1 MVRRNRI
8 TIIQFAIILV
18 IAGMGLA
25 AGNVLAKPGG
35 DIPVLVSRKNLDME
49 KGSSSQIKITGIN
62 IMQIKYSSTDK
73 HVAVVNKKGKITAKN
88 TGACKININVYYK
101 TAKDSREKKKFIV
114 RVKVKPKEDSK
125 LQSFKIIVNE
135 KEFDAEAYNTD
146 AAKEF
151 YGMLP
156 IKIKMSEL
164 NGNEK
169 FYYMN
174 KTFTEDEEKAGIIN
188 TGDIMLYGNNCI
200 VLFYETFQSNYTYT
214 KIGYIKNP
222 SGLARELGKGD
233 VEVSFSK

>member
-8 TIIQFAIILV
+8 AIIQFAIILV
-18 IAGMGLA
+18 IAGIVLA

-49 KGSSSQIKITGIN
+49 KGSSSQIKITGSN

-73 HVAVVNKKGKITAKN
+73 HVAVANKKGKITAKN
-88 TGACKININVYYK
+88 TGVCKININVYYK
-101 TAKDSREKKKFIV
+101 TAKESREKKKFIV

>member
-18 IAGMGLA
+18 IAGIVLA

-49 KGSSSQIKITGIN
+49 KGSSSQIKITGSN

-73 HVAVVNKKGKITAKN
+73 HVAVANKKGKITAKN
-88 TGACKININVYYK
+88 TGVCKININVYYK
-101 TAKDSREKKKFIV
+101 TAKESREKKKFIV

-174 KTFTEDEEKAGIIN
+174 KTFTEDEGKAGTIN

-214 KIGYIKNP
+214 KIGYVKNP

>member
-1 MVRRNRI
+1 
-8 TIIQFAIILV
+8 
-18 IAGMGLA
+18 
-25 AGNVLAKPGG
+25 
-35 DIPVLVSRKNLDME
+35 
-49 KGSSSQIKITGIN
+49 
-62 IMQIKYSSTDK
+62 MQIKYSSTDK
-73 HVAVVNKKGKITAKN
+73 HVVVANKKGKITAKN
-88 TGACKININVYYK
+88 TGICKVNINVYYK

-174 KTFTEDEEKAGIIN
+174 KTFTEDKGKAGTIN